1 MKTVTMWSYESGARE
16 INFHDVEPEIFLKLQ
31 PAFDIKEGM
40 PDHVGQINVDK
51 NTVIYFYK
59 KQDDKKDETA
69 EELEASDRVAR
80 LIRKG

>member
-1 MKTVTMWSYESGARE
+1 MKTVSMWSYESGARE
-16 INFHDVEPEIFLKLQ
+16 INIHDVEPEIFEKLR
-31 PAFDIKEGM
+31 PAFD
-40 PDHVGQINVDK
+40 VTTGQSHAGYLFIDE
-51 NTVIYFYK
+51 NTKIIFYK